1 YINEVKKGPF
11 HEHSP
16 MLYDISGVAFW
27 SKVNSGMLK
36 MYVAEVLKKF
46 PVVQHLP
53 FGSLLP
59 FEEEGVEEEERE
71 GSKDKAEGRQG

>member
-1 YINEVKKGPF
+1 MKNGPF

-16 MLYDISGVAFW
+16 MLYDISGVMEW

-36 MYVAEVLKKF
+36 MYHAEVLKKF

-59 FEEEGVEEEERE
+59 FEEEKLE
-71 GSKDKAEGRQG
+71 AQNQT